1 MFYKNKKGNEQMG
14 KWVLR
19 VFLLILAAIT
29 VLAVNAIWFKPFSS
43 RVFYERV
50 FLEYGLESPELLTQ
64 LRMLESLGI
73 RSHNAQLDDRS
84 QQAGDAQQ
92 AKLKA
97 DLTTLRQYDRNAM
110 SEQEKLSYDML
121 EWFMAHNAEG
131 EQWRYHGY
139 PVNQL
144 FGVQNSLPK
153 FMVNSHPLHDLTDA
167 EHYIARLEQF
177 QRVFIQVV
185 EDLQI
190 RTNKGVM
197 PPRFVLEKV
206 LAEIQGF
213 TNGPVDQQLLYT
225 HFAGKVDAINGV
237 DTQTATALK
246 QKVAT
251 AIETSVLPGYLHLT
265 EYLQA
270 LLPQTTSD
278 DGVWKL
284 PNGDAYYA
292 YMLKEHTTTD
302 LTPAQIHQLGLD
314 EVARIQQQ
322 MLVTLQ
328 AQGISGDHVPTM
340 MKALGDDPRFLY
352 PDTAEA
358 RLQILADYKSILADI
373 NTRLDGAFN
382 IRPKAAM
389 DVQRVPEFSEKTAPG
404 AYYNAPAMDGSRP
417 GVFYANLYNIK
428 ATPKFSMK
436 TLAVHE
442 GIPGHHF
449 QIAIQQE
456 LQGLPTFRKIL
467 PFTVYAEG
475 WALYT
480 EQLMAERG
488 LYQDDPFGDLG
499 RLQDEL
505 FRAIRLV
512 VDTGIHHHRWTREQA
527 IEYMAG
533 NSGMAASD
541 VEAEIERY
549 IVMPGQAC
557 AYKIGMLKI
566 VELRSKAQT
575 ELGDKFKLTDFHDV
589 VLKNGSMPIAI
600 LQRVVE
606 QYIAEKKSV

>member
-1 MFYKNKKGNEQMG
+1 MG
-14 KWVLR
+14 KWFLR
-19 VFLLILAAIT
+19 ILLLILAAVA

-64 LRMLESLGI
+64 LRMLESIGI
-73 RSHNAQLDDRS
+73 RNHNAKLDDRS

-92 AKLKA
+92 AKLTA
-97 DLTTLRQYDRNAM
+97 DLATLRQYDREAM

-121 EWFMAHNAEG
+121 EWFMAHSAEG

-144 FGVQNSLPK
+144 FGVQNSLPN
-153 FMVNSHPLHDLTDA
+153 FMVNSHPLYDLTDA

-177 QRVFIQVV
+177 QRVFLQVV

-190 RTNKGVM
+190 RANKGVI

-206 LAEIQGF
+206 LIEMQGF
-213 TNGPVDQQLLYT
+213 TAGAIEEQLLYT
-225 HFAGKVDAINGV
+225 HFSDKVGNINGI
-237 DTQTATALK
+237 DAETATALK
-246 QKVAT
+246 QKVAS
-251 AIETSVLPGYLHLT
+251 AIETSVLPGYQHLT

-270 LLPQTTSD
+270 LLPQTTTD
-278 DGVWKL
+278 AGVWKL
-284 PNGDAYYA
+284 PNGEAYYA
-292 YMLKEHTTTD
+292 YLLKEHTTTD
-302 LTPAQIHQLGLD
+302 LSPMQIHQLGLA

-322 MLVTLQ
+322 MLAILQ
-328 AQGISGDHVPTM
+328 AQGVSGDHVPTM

-358 RLQILADYKSILADI
+358 RLQILADYKTILADI

-382 IRPKAAM
+382 IRPKADM

-512 VDTGIHHHRWTREQA
+512 VDTGIHHRRWTREQA
-527 IEYMAG
+527 IDYMAG
-533 NSGMAASD
+533 NSGLAASD

-566 VELRSKAQT
+566 LELRSKAQAA
-575 ELGDKFKLTDFHDV
+575 LGEKFTLTDFHDV

-600 LQRVVE
+600 LERVVE
-606 QYIAEKKSV
+606 QYILETKTKL

>member
-1 MFYKNKKGNEQMG
+1 MG
-14 KWVLR
+14 KWFLR
-19 VFLLILAAIT
+19 ILLLILAAVA

-50 FLEYGLESPELLTQ
+50 FLEFGLESPELLTQ
-64 LRMLESLGI
+64 LRMLESIGI
-73 RSHNAQLDDRS
+73 RNHNAKLDDRS

-92 AKLKA
+92 AKLTA
-97 DLTTLRQYDRNAM
+97 DLATLRQYDREEM

-121 EWFMAHNAEG
+121 EWFMAHSAEG

-144 FGVQNSLPK
+144 FGVQNSLPN
-153 FMVNSHPLHDLTDA
+153 FMVNSHPLYDLTDA

-177 QRVFIQVV
+177 QRVFLQVV

-190 RTNKGVM
+190 RANKGVI

-206 LAEIQGF
+206 LIEMQGF
-213 TNGPVDQQLLYT
+213 TAGAIEEQLLYT
-225 HFAGKVDAINGV
+225 HFSDKVGNINGI
-237 DTQTATALK
+237 DAETATALK
-246 QKVAT
+246 QKVAS
-251 AIETSVLPGYLHLT
+251 AIETSVLPGYQHLT

-270 LLPQTTSD
+270 LLPQTTTD
-278 DGVWKL
+278 AGVWKL
-284 PNGDAYYA
+284 PNGEAYYA
-292 YMLKEHTTTD
+292 YLLKEHTTTD
-302 LTPAQIHQLGLD
+302 LSPMQIHQLGLA

-322 MLVTLQ
+322 MLAILQ
-328 AQGISGDHVPTM
+328 AQGVSGDHVPTM

-358 RLQILADYKSILADI
+358 RLQILADYKTILADI

-382 IRPKAAM
+382 IRPKADM

-512 VDTGIHHHRWTREQA
+512 VDTGIHHRRWTREQA
-527 IEYMAG
+527 IDYMAG
-533 NSGMAASD
+533 NSGLAASD

-566 VELRSKAQT
+566 LELRSKAQAA
-575 ELGDKFKLTDFHDV
+575 LGEKFTLTDFHDV

-600 LQRVVE
+600 LERVVE
-606 QYIAEKKSV
+606 QYILETKTKL

>member
-1 MFYKNKKGNEQMG
+1 MG

-19 VFLLILAAIT
+19 FFLLILAAIT
-29 VLAVNAIWFKPFSS
+29 VLVVNAIWFKPFSS

-64 LRMLESLGI
+64 LRMLESIGL
-73 RSHNAQLDDRS
+73 RSHNAKLDDRS

-97 DLTTLRQYDRNAM
+97 DLATLRQYDRNAM
-110 SEQEKLSYDML
+110 SEPEKLSYDML

-131 EQWRYHGY
+131 EQWRYHSY

-144 FGVQNSLPK
+144 FGVQNSLPN

-177 QRVFIQVV
+177 NRVFLQVV

-190 RTNKGVM
+190 RANKGVI

-206 LAEIQGF
+206 LAEMQGF
-213 TNGPVDQQLLYT
+213 TAGPIEEQLLYT
-225 HFAGKVDAINGV
+225 HFAGKVVSIQGIDSE
-237 DTQTATALK
+237 TATALK
-246 QKVAT
+246 HKVAV
-251 AIETSVLPGYLHLT
+251 AIEKSVLPGYQHLSD
-265 EYLQA
+265 YLQA
-270 LLPQTTSD
+270 LLPQTTTD

-292 YMLKEHTTTD
+292 YMLKQHTTTD
-302 LTPAQIHQLGLD
+302 LTPEQIHQIGLN

-322 MLVTLQ
+322 MLNILQ
-328 AQGISGDHVPTM
+328 SQGVVGDNVATM

-358 RLQILADYKSILADI
+358 RLQILADYKTILADI
-373 NTRLDGAFN
+373 NTRLDGAFE
-382 IRPKAAM
+382 IRPQAEM

-417 GVFYANLYNIK
+417 GIFYANLYDIK
-428 ATPKFSMK
+428 ATPKFGMK

-499 RLQDEL
+499 RLQAEL

-512 VDTGIHHHRWTREQA
+512 VDTGIHHQRWTREQA
-527 IEYMAG
+527 IAYMAG
-533 NSGMAASD
+533 HSGMAASD

-566 VELRSKAQT
+566 IELRSKAQA
-575 ELGDKFKLTDFHDV
+575 ELGDKFKLTDFHNV

-600 LQRVVE
+600 LQRVVD
-606 QYIAEKKSV
+606 QYIAEKKAA

>member
-1 MFYKNKKGNEQMG
+1 MA

-19 VFLLILAAIT
+19 IFGLGLLVVT
-29 VLAVNAIWFKPFSS
+29 GLAVNAIWFKPISS
-43 RVFYERV
+43 HVFYERV

-64 LRMLESLGI
+64 LRMLESIGI
-73 RSHNAQLDDRS
+73 RNHNAKLDDRS

-92 AKLKA
+92 AKLTA
-97 DLTTLRQYDRNAM
+97 DLATLRQYDREAM

-121 EWFMAHNAEG
+121 EWFMAHSAEG

-144 FGVQNSLPK
+144 FGVQNSLPN
-153 FMVNSHPLHDLTDA
+153 FMVNSHPLYDLTDA

-177 QRVFIQVV
+177 QRVFLQVV

-190 RTNKGVM
+190 RANKGVI

-206 LAEIQGF
+206 LIEMQGF
-213 TNGPVDQQLLYT
+213 TAGAIEEQLLYT
-225 HFAGKVDAINGV
+225 HFSDKVGNINGI
-237 DTQTATALK
+237 DAETATALK
-246 QKVAT
+246 QKVAS
-251 AIETSVLPGYLHLT
+251 AIETSVLPGYQHLT

-270 LLPQTTSD
+270 LLPQTTTD
-278 DGVWKL
+278 AGVWKL
-284 PNGDAYYA
+284 PNGEAYYA
-292 YMLKEHTTTD
+292 YLLKEHTTTD
-302 LTPAQIHQLGLD
+302 LSPMQIHQLGLA

-322 MLVTLQ
+322 MLAILQ
-328 AQGISGDHVPTM
+328 AQGVSGDHVPTM

-358 RLQILADYKSILADI
+358 RLQILADYKTILADI

-382 IRPKAAM
+382 IRPKADM

-512 VDTGIHHHRWTREQA
+512 VDTGIHHRRWTREQA
-527 IEYMAG
+527 IDYMAG
-533 NSGMAASD
+533 NSGLAASD

-566 VELRSKAQT
+566 LELRSKAQAA
-575 ELGDKFKLTDFHDV
+575 LGEKFTLTDFHDV

-600 LQRVVE
+600 LERVVE
-606 QYIAEKKSV
+606 QYILETKTKL

>member
-1 MFYKNKKGNEQMG
+1 MG
-14 KWVLR
+14 KWLLR
-19 VFLLILAAIT
+19 IFLLILAAIT
-29 VLAVNAIWFKPFSS
+29 VFAVNAIWFKPFSS

-64 LRMLESLGI
+64 LRMLESIGI
-73 RSHNAQLDDRS
+73 RSHNAKLDDRS
-84 QQAGDAQQ
+84 QQSGDAQQ
-92 AKLKA
+92 AKVQA
-97 DLTTLRQYDRNAM
+97 DLATLRQYDRDAM
-110 SEQEKLSYDML
+110 TEQEKLSYDML
-121 EWFMAHNAEG
+121 EWFMAHSAEG

-144 FGVQNSLPK
+144 FGVQNSLPN

-177 QRVFIQVV
+177 QRVFLQVV

-190 RTNKGVM
+190 RANKGVI

-206 LAEIQGF
+206 LAEMQGF
-213 TNGPVDQQLLYT
+213 TKGPVDQQLLYK
-225 HFAGKVDAINGV
+225 HFAGKVETIEGIDAE
-237 DTQTATALK
+237 TATALK

-251 AIETSVLPGYLHLT
+251 AIESSVLPGYQHLT
-265 EYLQA
+265 EYLKA
-270 LLPQTTSD
+270 LLPQTTTD

-284 PNGDAYYA
+284 PNGEAYYA
-292 YMLKEHTTTD
+292 YMLKQHTTTD

-322 MLVTLQ
+322 MLTTLQ

-358 RLQILADYKSILADI
+358 RLQILADYKTILADI

-382 IRPKAAM
+382 IRPKADM

-527 IEYMAG
+527 IDYMAG

-566 VELRSKAQT
+566 IELRSKAQA

-600 LQRVVE
+600 LQRVIE
-606 QYIAEKKSV
+606 QYIAEKKSA

>member
-1 MFYKNKKGNEQMG
+1 MG

>member
-1 MFYKNKKGNEQMG
+1 MG

-50 FLEYGLESPELLTQ
+50 FLEFGLESPELLTQ
-64 LRMLESLGI
+64 LRMLESIGI
-73 RSHNAQLDDRS
+73 RSHNAKLDDRS

-97 DLTTLRQYDRNAM
+97 DLATLRQYDRNAM

-121 EWFMAHNAEG
+121 EWFMAHGAEG

-144 FGVQNSLPK
+144 FGVQNALPN

-167 EHYIARLEQF
+167 EHYIARLDQF
-177 QRVFIQVV
+177 NRVFLQVV

-190 RTNKGVM
+190 RANKGVI

-206 LAEIQGF
+206 LAEMQGF
-213 TNGPVDQQLLYT
+213 TKGPVDQQLLYK
-225 HFAGKVDAINGV
+225 HFAGKVDAIEGI
-237 DTQTATALK
+237 DAETATALK

-251 AIETSVLPGYLHLT
+251 AIESSVLPAYQHLT

-270 LLPQTTSD
+270 LLPQTTTD

-284 PNGDAYYA
+284 PNGEAYYA

-322 MLVTLQ
+322 MLTTLQ

-358 RLQILADYKSILADI
+358 RLQILADYKTILADI

-566 VELRSKAQT
+566 VELRNKAQT
-575 ELGDKFKLTDFHDV
+575 ELGEKFKLTDFHDV
-589 VLKNGSMPIAI
+589 VLKNGSMPITI

-606 QYIAEKKSV
+606 QYISDTKAKA

>member
-1 MFYKNKKGNEQMG
+1 MGN
-14 KWVLR
+14 WFLR
-19 VFLLILAAIT
+19 ILLLILAVVA

-64 LRMLESLGI
+64 LRMLESIGI
-73 RSHNAQLDDRS
+73 RNHNAKLDDRS

-92 AKLKA
+92 AKLTG
-97 DLTTLRQYDRNAM
+97 DLATLRQYDREAM

-144 FGVQNSLPK
+144 FGVQNSLPN
-153 FMVNSHPLHDLTDA
+153 FMVNSHPLYDLTDA

-177 QRVFIQVV
+177 QRVFLQVV

-190 RTNKGVM
+190 RANKGVI

-206 LAEIQGF
+206 LIEMQGF
-213 TNGPVDQQLLYT
+213 TAGAIEEQLLYT
-225 HFAGKVDAINGV
+225 HFSDKVGNINGI
-237 DTQTATALK
+237 DAETATALK
-246 QKVAT
+246 QKVAS
-251 AIETSVLPGYLHLT
+251 AIETSVLPGYQHLT

-270 LLPQTTSD
+270 LLPQTTTD
-278 DGVWKL
+278 AGVWKL
-284 PNGDAYYA
+284 PNGEAYYA
-292 YMLKEHTTTD
+292 YLLKEHTTTD
-302 LTPAQIHQLGLD
+302 LSPMQIHQLGLA

-322 MLVTLQ
+322 MLAILQ
-328 AQGISGDHVPTM
+328 AQGVSGDHVPTM

-358 RLQILADYKSILADI
+358 RLQILADYKTILADI

-382 IRPKAAM
+382 IRPKADM

-512 VDTGIHHHRWTREQA
+512 VDTGIHHRRWTREQA
-527 IEYMAG
+527 IDYMAG
-533 NSGMAASD
+533 NSGLAASD

-566 VELRSKAQT
+566 LELRSKAQAA
-575 ELGDKFKLTDFHDV
+575 LGEKFTLTDFHDV

-600 LQRVVE
+600 LERVVE
-606 QYIAEKKSV
+606 QYILETKTKL

>member
-1 MFYKNKKGNEQMG
+1 MG
-14 KWVLR
+14 KWLLR
-19 VFLLILAAIT
+19 IFLLILAALT

-50 FLEYGLESPELLTQ
+50 FLEYGLDSPELLTQ
-64 LRMLESLGI
+64 LRMLESIGI
-73 RSHNAQLDDRS
+73 RSHNAKLDDRS

-97 DLTTLRQYDRNAM
+97 DLATLRQYDRSQM

-121 EWFMAHNAEG
+121 EWFMAHSAEG
-131 EQWRYHGY
+131 EQWRYHSY

-144 FGVQNSLPK
+144 FGVQNSLPN

-177 QRVFIQVV
+177 RRVFLQVV

-190 RTNKGVM
+190 RAHKGVI
-197 PPRFVLEKV
+197 PPRFVLQKV
-206 LAEIQGF
+206 LAEMQGF
-213 TNGPVDQQLLYT
+213 TAVTMEEQLLYK
-225 HFAGKVDAINGV
+225 HFAAKVDSIHGINAE
-237 DTQTATALK
+237 TAATLK
-246 QKVAT
+246 QKVAS
-251 AIETSVLPGYLHLT
+251 AIETSVLPGYQHLT
-265 EYLQA
+265 DYLQA
-270 LLPQTTSD
+270 LLPQASSD

-292 YMLKEHTTTD
+292 YMLKQHTTTD

-322 MLVTLQ
+322 MLSTLT
-328 AQGISGDHVPTM
+328 AQGVSGDDVPGM
-340 MKALGDDPRFLY
+340 MKALGEDPRFLY
-352 PDTAEA
+352 PDTPEA
-358 RLQILADYKSILADI
+358 RLQILADYKTMLADI
-373 NTRLDGAFN
+373 NTRLDGVFN
-382 IRPKAAM
+382 IRPKADM

-417 GVFYANLYNIK
+417 GVFYANLYDIK

-499 RLQDEL
+499 RLQAEL

-527 IEYMAG
+527 IAYMAG
-533 NSGMAASD
+533 NSGMTASD

-566 VELRSKAQT
+566 IELRSKAQA
-575 ELGDKFKLTDFHDV
+575 ELGDQFKLSDFHDV

-606 QYIAEKKSV
+606 QYIADKKSA

>member
-1 MFYKNKKGNEQMG
+1 MG

-19 VFLLILAAIT
+19 IFLLMLAVISA
-29 VLAVNAIWFKPFSS
+29 LAVNAIWFKPFSS

-73 RSHNAQLDDRS
+73 RSHNAKLDDRS

-92 AKLKA
+92 TKLRA
-97 DLTTLRQYDRNAM
+97 DLATLRQYDRNAM

-121 EWFMAHNAEG
+121 DWFMTHSVEG
-131 EQWRYHGY
+131 EQWRYHAY

-144 FGVQNSLPK
+144 FGVQNSLPN

-167 EHYIARLEQF
+167 EHYIARLDQF
-177 QRVFIQVV
+177 NRVFLQVV

-190 RTNKGVM
+190 RANKGVI

-206 LAEIQGF
+206 LAEMQGF
-213 TNGPVDQQLLYT
+213 TKGPVDQQLLYK
-225 HFAGKVDAINGV
+225 HFAGKVDVIEGIDAE
-237 DTQTATALK
+237 TAAALK
-246 QKVAT
+246 QKVAA
-251 AIETSVLPGYLHLT
+251 AIETSVLPGYQHLT

-270 LLPQTTSD
+270 LLPQTTTD

-292 YMLKEHTTTD
+292 YMLKQHTTTD

-322 MLVTLQ
+322 MLTTLQ

-358 RLQILADYKSILADI
+358 RLQILADYKTILADI

-527 IEYMAG
+527 IAYMAG

-566 VELRSKAQT
+566 IELRSKAQT
-575 ELGDKFKLTDFHDV
+575 ELGNKFKLTDFHDV

-606 QYIAEKKSV
+606 QYISETKTKAS

>member
-1 MFYKNKKGNEQMG
+1 MFYKNKKGNEVMG

-19 VFLLILAAIT
+19 ILLLILAVVA
-29 VLAVNAIWFKPFSS
+29 VFAVNAIWFKPFSS

-64 LRMLESLGI
+64 LRMLESIGI
-73 RSHNAQLDDRS
+73 RSHNAKLDDRS
-84 QQAGDAQQ
+84 QLAGDAQQ

-97 DLTTLRQYDRNAM
+97 DLATLRQYDRNAM

-121 EWFMAHNAEG
+121 EWFMAHGAEG
-131 EQWRYHGY
+131 EQWRYHSY

-144 FGVQNSLPK
+144 FGVQNSLPN

-167 EHYIARLEQF
+167 EHYIARLDQF
-177 QRVFIQVV
+177 NRVFLQVV

-190 RTNKGVM
+190 RANKGVM

-206 LAEIQGF
+206 LAEMQGF
-213 TNGPVDQQLLYT
+213 TAGAIEDQLLYK
-225 HFAGKVDAINGV
+225 HFAGKVDSIHDIDAA
-237 DTQTATALK
+237 TATALK

-251 AIETSVLPGYLHLT
+251 AIKTSVLPGYQHLT

-270 LLPQTTSD
+270 LLPQTTTD

-284 PNGDAYYA
+284 PNGEAYYA

-322 MLVTLQ
+322 MLITLQ
-328 AQGISGDHVPTM
+328 AQGVSGDHVPTM

-358 RLQILADYKSILADI
+358 RLQILADYKTILADI

-527 IEYMAG
+527 IAYMAG

-566 VELRSKAQT
+566 IELRNKAQT

-606 QYIAEKKSV
+606 QYIAEKKAA

>member
-1 MFYKNKKGNEQMG
+1 MG

-19 VFLLILAAIT
+19 IFLLILAAMT

-50 FLEYGLESPELLTQ
+50 FLEFGLESPELLTQ
-64 LRMLESLGI
+64 LRMLESIGM
-73 RSHNAQLDDRS
+73 RSHNAKLDDRS
-84 QQAGDAQQ
+84 QQSGDAQQ
-92 AKLKA
+92 AKVKA
-97 DLTTLRQYDRNAM
+97 DLATLRQYDRNTM

-121 EWFMAHNAEG
+121 EWFMAHSAEG

-144 FGVQNSLPK
+144 FGVQNSLPN
-153 FMVNSHPLHDLTDA
+153 FMVNSHPLHDVTDA

-177 QRVFIQVV
+177 QRVFLQVV

-190 RTNKGVM
+190 RANKGVI

-206 LAEIQGF
+206 LAEMQGF
-213 TNGPVDQQLLYT
+213 TAGPIDQHLLYK
-225 HFAGKVDAINGV
+225 HFSEKVATINGI
-237 DTQTATALK
+237 DAETATALK

-251 AIETSVLPGYLHLT
+251 AIEKSVLPGYLHLT

-270 LLPQTTSD
+270 LLPQTTTD

-284 PNGDAYYA
+284 PNGEAYYA
-292 YMLKEHTTTD
+292 YMLKQHTTTD

-322 MLVTLQ
+322 MLTTLQ

-358 RLQILADYKSILADI
+358 RLQILADYKTILADI

-382 IRPKAAM
+382 IRPKADM
-389 DVQRVPEFSEKTAPG
+389 DVRRVPEFSEKTAPG

-566 VELRSKAQT
+566 IELRNKAQT
-575 ELGDKFKLTDFHDV
+575 ELGEQFKLTDFHDV

-606 QYIAEKKSV
+606 QYISDTKAKA

>member
-1 MFYKNKKGNEQMG
+1 
-14 KWVLR
+14 
-19 VFLLILAAIT
+19 
-29 VLAVNAIWFKPFSS
+29 
-43 RVFYERV
+43 
-50 FLEYGLESPELLTQ
+50 
-64 LRMLESLGI
+64 
-73 RSHNAQLDDRS
+73 
-84 QQAGDAQQ
+84 
-92 AKLKA
+92 
-97 DLTTLRQYDRNAM
+97 
-110 SEQEKLSYDML
+110 
-121 EWFMAHNAEG
+121 
-131 EQWRYHGY
+131 
-139 PVNQL
+139 
-144 FGVQNSLPK
+144 
-153 FMVNSHPLHDLTDA
+153 VNSHPLHDLTDA

-177 QRVFIQVV
+177 QRVFLQVV

-190 RTNKGVM
+190 RANKGVI

-206 LAEIQGF
+206 LAEMQGF
-213 TNGPVDQQLLYT
+213 TAGPVDQQLLYK
-225 HFAGKVDAINGV
+225 HFAGKVETIEGV
-237 DTQTATALK
+237 DAETATALK

-251 AIETSVLPGYLHLT
+251 AIESSVLPGYQHLT
-265 EYLQA
+265 EYLKA
-270 LLPQTTSD
+270 LLPQTTTD

-284 PNGDAYYA
+284 PNGEAYYA
-292 YMLKEHTTTD
+292 YMLKQHTTTD

-322 MLVTLQ
+322 MLTTLQ

-358 RLQILADYKSILADI
+358 RLQILADYKTILADI

-382 IRPKAAM
+382 IRPKADM

-527 IEYMAG
+527 IDYMAG

-566 VELRSKAQT
+566 IELRSKAQA

-600 LQRVVE
+600 LQRVIE
-606 QYIAEKKSV
+606 QYIAEKKSA

>member
-1 MFYKNKKGNEQMG
+1 MGN
-14 KWVLR
+14 WFLR
-19 VFLLILAAIT
+19 ILLLILAAVA

-64 LRMLESLGI
+64 LRMLESIGI
-73 RSHNAQLDDRS
+73 RNHNAKLDDRS

-92 AKLKA
+92 AKLTG
-97 DLTTLRQYDRNAM
+97 DLATLRQYDREAM

-144 FGVQNSLPK
+144 FGVQNSLPN
-153 FMVNSHPLHDLTDA
+153 FMVNSHPLYDLTDA

-177 QRVFIQVV
+177 QRVFLQVV

-190 RTNKGVM
+190 RANKGVI

-206 LAEIQGF
+206 LIEMQGF
-213 TNGPVDQQLLYT
+213 TAGAIEEQLLYT
-225 HFAGKVDAINGV
+225 HFSDKVGNINGI
-237 DTQTATALK
+237 DAETATALK
-246 QKVAT
+246 QKVAS
-251 AIETSVLPGYLHLT
+251 AIETSVLPGYQHLT

-270 LLPQTTSD
+270 LLPQTTTD
-278 DGVWKL
+278 AGVWKL
-284 PNGDAYYA
+284 PNGEAYYA
-292 YMLKEHTTTD
+292 YLLKEHTTTD
-302 LTPAQIHQLGLD
+302 LSPMQIHQLGLA

-322 MLVTLQ
+322 MLAILQ
-328 AQGISGDHVPTM
+328 AQGVSGDHVPTM

-358 RLQILADYKSILADI
+358 RLQILADYKTILADI

-382 IRPKAAM
+382 IRPKADM

-512 VDTGIHHHRWTREQA
+512 VDTGIHHRRWTREQA
-527 IEYMAG
+527 IDYMAG
-533 NSGMAASD
+533 NSGLAASD

-566 VELRSKAQT
+566 LELRSKAQAA
-575 ELGDKFKLTDFHDV
+575 LGEKFTLTDFHDV

-600 LQRVVE
+600 LERVVE
-606 QYIAEKKSV
+606 QYILETKTKL

>member
-1 MFYKNKKGNEQMG
+1 MG
-14 KWVLR
+14 KWFLKIL
-19 VFLLILAAIT
+19 LLILAAVA

-64 LRMLESLGI
+64 LRMLESIGI
-73 RSHNAQLDDRS
+73 RNHNAKLDDRS

-92 AKLKA
+92 AKLTA
-97 DLTTLRQYDRNAM
+97 DLATLRQYDREAM

-121 EWFMAHNAEG
+121 EWFMAHSAEG

-144 FGVQNSLPK
+144 FGVQNSLPN
-153 FMVNSHPLHDLTDA
+153 FMVNSHPLYDLTDA

-177 QRVFIQVV
+177 QRVFLQVV

-190 RTNKGVM
+190 RANKGVI

-206 LAEIQGF
+206 LIEMQGF
-213 TNGPVDQQLLYT
+213 TTGAIEEQLLYT
-225 HFAGKVDAINGV
+225 HFSDKVGNINGI
-237 DTQTATALK
+237 DAETATALK
-246 QKVAT
+246 QKVAS
-251 AIETSVLPGYLHLT
+251 AIENSVLPGYQHLT

-270 LLPQTTSD
+270 LLPQTTTD
-278 DGVWKL
+278 AGVWKL
-284 PNGDAYYA
+284 PNGEAYYA
-292 YMLKEHTTTD
+292 YLLKEHTTTD
-302 LTPAQIHQLGLD
+302 LSPMQIHQLGLA

-322 MLVTLQ
+322 MLAILQ
-328 AQGISGDHVPTM
+328 AQGVSGDHVPTM

-358 RLQILADYKSILADI
+358 RLQILADYKTILADI

-382 IRPKAAM
+382 IRPKADM

-512 VDTGIHHHRWTREQA
+512 VDTGIHHRRWTREQA
-527 IEYMAG
+527 IDYMAG
-533 NSGMAASD
+533 NSGLAASD

-566 VELRSKAQT
+566 LELRSKAQAA
-575 ELGDKFKLTDFHDV
+575 LGEKFTLTDFHDV

-600 LQRVVE
+600 LERVVE
-606 QYIAEKKSV
+606 QYILETKTKL

>member
-1 MFYKNKKGNEQMG
+1 MG

-19 VFLLILAAIT
+19 IFLLILAVISA
-29 VLAVNAIWFKPFSS
+29 LAVNAIWFKPFSS

-73 RSHNAQLDDRS
+73 RSHNAKLDDRS

-92 AKLKA
+92 AKLRA
-97 DLTTLRQYDRNAM
+97 DLATLRQYDRNAM

-121 EWFMAHNAEG
+121 DWFMTHSVEG
-131 EQWRYHGY
+131 EQWRYHAY

-144 FGVQNSLPK
+144 FGVQNSLPN

-167 EHYIARLEQF
+167 EHYIARLDQF
-177 QRVFIQVV
+177 NRVFLQVV

-190 RTNKGVM
+190 RANKGVI

-206 LAEIQGF
+206 LAEMQGF
-213 TNGPVDQQLLYT
+213 TKGPVDQQLLYK
-225 HFAGKVDAINGV
+225 HFAGKVDAIEGI
-237 DTQTATALK
+237 DAETAAALK

-251 AIETSVLPGYLHLT
+251 AIETSVLPGYQHLT

-270 LLPQTTSD
+270 LLPQTTTD

-322 MLVTLQ
+322 MLTTLQ

-358 RLQILADYKSILADI
+358 RLQILADYKTILADI
-373 NTRLDGAFN
+373 NNRLDGAFN

-527 IEYMAG
+527 IAYMAG

-566 VELRSKAQT
+566 IELRSKAQT
-575 ELGDKFKLTDFHDV
+575 ELGNKFKLTDFHDV

-606 QYIAEKKSV
+606 QYISETKTKAS